1 MVGDVSM
8 LDKRARKI
16 SEDILNKKGIII
28 KKSVEEK
35 YDEIF
40 SKYTNYDDFEYKAK
54 VPITITNSDS
64 DAQII

>member
-1 MVGDVSM
+1 VGDVSM

>member
-1 MVGDVSM
+1 M

-40 SKYTNYDDFEYKAK
+40 SKYTNYDDLEYKAK

>member
-1 MVGDVSM
+1 M